1 MRLDE
6 IIDILEK
13 LGIDD
18 YSIRIRQK
26 ELYIPKQYDYCKL
39 SLTRHVINKNG
50 ELYMGDYKVIN
61 GTFDDFEDDNIGE
74 EME

>member
-18 YSIRIRQK
+18 YTIRIRQK
-26 ELYIPKQYDYCKL
+26 ELYIHKQYDYCKL
-39 SLTRHVINKNG
+39 SLTRYVINKDG
-50 ELYMGDYKVIN
+50 ELYIEDYKIIN
-61 GTFDDFEDDNIGE
+61 DKFDAYEDDDVGE
-74 EME
+74 DVE